1 MGDFRS
7 SNEGFDRRSS
17 GRGSSG
23 GFGGRRSFGGN
34 RFGGRGDSRGRD
46 GDSGGFDRR
55 NNDDRGS
62 RRPSF
67 VKHEV
72 TCDKCG
78 KLCDVPFKP
87 TTGKPIYCRDCFGAE
102 KSGSGSSGMSAEQFE
117 KINEKLNKILKILE
131 NVEIED
137 DDGEDDDEED
147 GEEET
152 KNEEELGSRSR

>member
-17 GRGSSG
+17 GRGSGRFG
-23 GFGGRRSFGGN
+23 GNKFGGRRSFGGRGGSDKEGDSEGFN
-34 RFGGRGDSRGRD
+34 RGGRGERGRR
-46 GDSGGFDRR
+46 S
-55 NNDDRGS
+55 
-62 RRPSF
+62 SF

-102 KSGSGSSGMSAEQFE
+102 KSGSSSGGMNNEQFE
-117 KINEKLNKILKILE
+117 KLNSKLDKILKILE

-137 DDGEDDDEED
+137 ADEES
-147 GEEET
+147 EED
-152 KNEEELGSRSR
+152 NEEEDEEMGSRSR